1 MGKKTDREK
10 LREKRK
16 KEKVRSTR
24 RNTFTL
30 GETNLLLMLAGLVI
44 IIIGFML
51 LGKGSITAA
60 PILLVL
66 GYCVIIP
73 LAIVY
78 RRKRKKAVESEL
90 GKQRDERVGM
100 GE

>member
-1 MGKKTDREK
+1 MNKKTEK
-10 LREKRK
+10 QKRK
-16 KEKVRSTR
+16 EKKAR
-24 RNTFTL
+24 RNAFSF
-30 GETNLLLMLAGLVI
+30 GQTNVLLMLIGLAVI
-44 IIIGFML
+44 VVGYML

-66 GYCVIIP
+66 GYCVIVP

-78 RRKRKKAVESEL
+78 RRRKEKAVE
-90 GKQRDERVGM
+90 GQPQERSNQKIGM